1 MGDVLFTSST
11 GNPLSRN
18 MISQLLMKTSKKY
31 LNGASV
37 STTLMRKIVASHHF
51 GEGSEFAELKEKQ
64 KALADAM
71 SHDVA
76 TMDKVY
82 IKEKD

>member
-1 MGDVLFTSST
+1 M
-11 GNPLSRN
+11 
-18 MISQLLMKTSKKY
+18 
-31 LNGASV
+31 GASV

-51 GEGSEFAELKEKQ
+51 GEGSEFAELKKKQ
-64 KALADAM
+64 QALAEKM